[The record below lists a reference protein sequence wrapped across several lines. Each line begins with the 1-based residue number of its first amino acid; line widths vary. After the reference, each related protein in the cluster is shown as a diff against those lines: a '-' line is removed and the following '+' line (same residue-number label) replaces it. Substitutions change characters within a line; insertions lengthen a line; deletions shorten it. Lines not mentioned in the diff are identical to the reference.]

1 MDEKAECANWTAVK
15 AGDDL
20 LVYGVCTFRSGTW
33 TVKLE
38 HDNLWTVMDPKTLR
52 LRTKADCGG
61 STTVMSYLLPS
72 VTTKGGS
79 EVQNVSVDGTRAEL
93 KDLTPG
99 S

>member
-1 MDEKAECANWTAVK
+1 MDAKAECGNWTAVK

-20 LVYGVCTFRSGTW
+20 LVYGVCTFRNGSW

-38 HDNLWTVMDPKTLR
+38 PDNPGTVMDPTTLR
-52 LRTKADCGG
+52 LPTKAEGG

-72 VTTKGGS
+72 LATKGGS

-93 KDLTPG
+93 KDLTPK